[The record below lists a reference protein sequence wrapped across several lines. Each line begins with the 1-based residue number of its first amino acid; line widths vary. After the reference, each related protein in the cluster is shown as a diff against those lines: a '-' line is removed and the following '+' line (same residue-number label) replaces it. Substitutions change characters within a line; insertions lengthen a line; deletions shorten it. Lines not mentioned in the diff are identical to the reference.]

1 MAARFHPWQYAGP
14 ARIFHVADVCML
26 PAGRLGS
33 RPSQSRIISPVPC
46 FSWAELKLVTLISKR
61 LWNGKDARDSSG
73 IVRAR
78 QGHTAHHFFAGEIR
92 EPTVHLQP
100 TGEREHRR

>member
-1 MAARFHPWQYAGP
+1 MAARFHRWQYARP

-26 PAGRLGS
+26 PTGRLGS
-33 RPSQSRIISPVPC
+33 RPSQ
-46 FSWAELKLVTLISKR
+46 VTNYFACSVFFLGRAKIGNTISKG

-92 EPTVHLQP
+92 EPTVRLQP